1 MLDLLPFNIISPAAD
16 KLQNIQPGK
25 KVKMY
30 KCKMPKSA
38 IFSQFLHLVSN
49 QTRLIFISF
58 RRNQHPPTLLTCQ
71 HNFHGGQWHIVMDS
85 FEWTREVRT
94 SRGCYRMFLE
104 LLKYI
109 NYELLRQHSAG
120 LPENANHMMIHNSQ
134 QSFPPGLSQTQ
145 TISSIIRRVM
155 PGVIFK

>member
-38 IFSQFLHLVSN
+38 IFSQFLHFVSN

-71 HNFHGGQWHIVMDS
+71 HNFHGGQWHRVMDS

-94 SRGCYRMFLE
+94 SRDCHRMFLE
-104 LLKYI
+104 LLKYTFFKI
-109 NYELLRQHSAG
+109 KYRGILIHPTYSNIETKNSKEIYDDNKQ
-120 LPENANHMMIHNSQ
+120 ENN
-134 QSFPPGLSQTQ
+134 L
-145 TISSIIRRVM
+145 
-155 PGVIFK
+155 